1 MKLFKR
7 TYILASVLAVISSW
21 SACSSDGLTLPEQE
35 QPSAED
41 MIGEVVQFETQV
53 TSDKT
58 DGTRAAS
65 YTVDDDLLQ
74 KYAAI
79 RGFEYKLTVSRY
91 SRPIGSIGEG
101 ELDGVRY
108 FLPKTTK
115 VGTNVTYDSE
125 GTLVLEDQTPAQTPF
140 YWDSNAKEYAF
151 MAVAGS
157 ETIDLDQTT
166 REQMLL
172 QDRLEGYAYV
182 PLKDGVTPI
191 DHLDAPNFRTSKQ
204 WYAMNKAWYEQNGIA
219 KSEDLKKIPLFLQHK
234 RAWVTVILK
243 AGEGMDRANLDYA
256 TADRR
261 IKAKIFDWQDA
272 STKNDVNPWL
282 DKFTMVYE
290 ATTQSAEETRDVAR
304 YDAIVSPYNF
314 LTNPEDDKICE
325 VSVSGQRFTFGA
337 SNDDHYLAF
346 KEGDAEAIEKMQIY
360 NLKPGQHLVIAAT
373 LSRESRKILIT
384 AYVADWTEEIIS
396 YICDDYGS
404 NGDPTVINNRDELLA
419 FLQNTEKN
427 VAGNVAIIGTAGFD
441 LEKTKDGEAADW
453 PEELVLNS
461 TLNMGGATLT
471 TAHPFLR
478 SVSGTGNIINGRF
491 SVAKNEEVASA
502 VCLENLGSINRVTVV
517 GEEGTVDSDVDGH
530 VTRASIAVTNQ
541 GTITMCT
548 SEINVIGKSVA
559 GSGRTYIGGIA
570 AESLCQDE
578 STLAAIE
585 DCVVYGRVGIADNQT
600 SVFGG
605 GIVGLADGNVDRNTY
620 EYGVTLLQNPSGSP
634 VLRNIIYDKNE
645 TYNLNAYENAW
656 PTSVK
661 NEIGNHSSQ
670 NANSRDV
677 SELFDF
683 VIDSQKE
690 LAELV
695 KEGSSFNQSDKRYR
709 IANSFEVVCFDTD
722 LDSETGWPNHPESN
736 WPMLGNGDGATNADF
751 GNVLFDLD
759 GNNQTITLKGN
770 RTLHYKEK
778 KDSKTDIIEL
788 KSAPMLFHNI
798 MGSVQNLDIYCA
810 NDLYGLPVYST
821 DSPYGNQSLD
831 VCAPLGYNLNGGTLR
846 NVRVYGAEGTKVQ
859 SAIASGL
866 VVWAFNGA
874 VIEKCISMMDVE
886 LYYSGT
892 FGSEARRYGGG
903 LVAEAADVTI
913 SMCSYVPPANVS
925 VLSTNNTSNNI
936 FIGGIVG
943 GVAMKDVTGTKY
955 NPALILTDCSSWF
968 SWQEDSQNHNSRGG
982 IIGRC
987 GYLPDGQGAQTI
999 GLLTSQCSGNWWNDG
1014 TAGVGEHFSIYSTD
1028 AKVIGAKNSVI
1039 PSQPIIEE

>member
-1 MKLFKR
+1 M
-7 TYILASVLAVISSW
+7 AVISSW
-21 SACSSDGLTLPEQE
+21 SACSSDGLALPEQE

-65 YTVDDDLLQ
+65 YTVDNDLLQ

-79 RGFEYKLTVSRY
+79 SGFEYKLTVSRY

-101 ELDGVRY
+101 EADGVRY

-115 VGTNVTYDSE
+115 VGTNVTYDQE
-125 GTLVLEDQTPAQTPF
+125 GTLVLEEQSPAQIPF

-151 MAVAGS
+151 KAVAGS
-157 ETIDLDQTT
+157 DAIEPDQTT

-182 PLKDGVTPI
+182 PLLDGVTPI

-234 RAWVTVILK
+234 RAWVTIILK

-272 STKNDVNPWL
+272 STKNDVNPLL
-282 DKFTMVYE
+282 DKFPMVYE

-325 VSVSGQRFTFGA
+325 VSVSGQRFSFGA
-337 SNDDHYLAF
+337 SNDDRYLSYKA
-346 KEGDAEAIEKMQIY
+346 GDAEATEKMQIY
-360 NLKPGQHLVIAAT
+360 NLKPGQHLVITAT
-373 LSRESRKILIT
+373 LSRESRKILIR

-419 FLQNTEKN
+419 FLRNEEKN
-427 VAGNVAIIGTAGFD
+427 AAGNVAIIGVEKINLESKKDGTPEAWPTD
-441 LEKTKDGEAADW
+441 LELK
-453 PEELVLNS
+453 S

-471 TAHPFLR
+471 TAHTFLTR
-478 SVSGTGNIINGRF
+478 VTGTGSIINGKF
-491 SVAKNEEVASA
+491 KVAKSTTAASVEVAAA
-502 VCLENLGSINRVTVV
+502 VCQENLGSINRVSVL
-517 GEEGTVDSDVDGH
+517 GEEGTVDGDVDGH

-541 GTITMCT
+541 GTITMCN
-548 SEINVIGKSVA
+548 SEIEVVGKSVD
-559 GSGRTYIGGIA
+559 GSEKTYIGGIA
-570 AESLCQDE
+570 AESLCPDQ
-578 STLAAIE
+578 STLAVIE
-585 DCVVYGRVGIADNQT
+585 DCVVTGRVGIANEQT
-600 SVFGG
+600 NVVGG

-620 EYGVTLLQNPSGSP
+620 EYGVTLLQNPSGTP
-634 VLRNIIYDKNE
+634 VLRNIIYEKNA
-645 TYNLNAYENAW
+645 TYNLNAYDNAW
-656 PTSVK
+656 PTSVT

-677 SELFDF
+677 SELFDY

-695 KEGSSFNQSDKRYR
+695 TGSSYNAAGKRYR
-709 IANSFEVVCFDTD
+709 IAHSFEVVSSDTN
-722 LDSETGWPNHPESN
+722 LNSETGWPDHPESN
-736 WPMLGNGDGATNADF
+736 WPILGNGDGITNADF

-759 GNNQTITLKGN
+759 GNNQTITLKGS
-770 RTLHYKEK
+770 RTINYQTNKGYADKQIVL
-778 KDSKTDIIEL
+778 S
-788 KSAPMLFHNI
+788 SAPMLFHNI

-886 LYYSGT
+886 LYFAGAFGT
-892 FGSEARRYGGG
+892 EARRYGGG

-913 SMCSYVPPANVS
+913 SMCSYVPPKQV
-925 VLSTNNTSNNI
+925 VLNTNSKSSNNV

-943 GVAMKDVTGTKY
+943 GVAMKDVSGTKY
-955 NPALILTDCSSWF
+955 SPALILTDCSSWF
-968 SWQEDSQNHNSRGG
+968 SCQEEPHNQNKRGG

-999 GLLTSQCSGNWWNDG
+999 GVLTSQCSGNWWNEG

-1039 PSQPIIEE
+1039 PSPPIIEE